1 MLLFH
6 RPVVG
11 RFARPGK
18 SRMSPYWLPDW
29 LRIVGMVAVA
39 LGATL
44 AGCSSPSP
52 YEFDSMDLSPTQ
64 DELIEFSLGKYSIP
78 IPIVRPYEEK
88 DKPRFNR
95 IEFGFEL
102 YALIPLDYEKELTD
116 SWSRHEGKVRDR
128 VIRVCRAASLE
139 ELQEPELATLKSH
152 LTDAVQSQL
161 GRSGIRRLL
170 IAEVRQREL

>member
-1 MLLFH
+1 MSAFLPRLLATLA
-6 RPVVG
+6 VV
-11 RFARPGK
+11 
-18 SRMSPYWLPDW
+18 
-29 LRIVGMVAVA
+29 

-64 DELIEFSLGKYSIP
+64 DELVEFSLGKYSIP
-78 IPIVRPYEEK
+78 IPIVRPFEEK
-88 DKPRFNR
+88 DNPRR
-95 IEFGFEL
+95 HRVEFGFEL
-102 YALIPLDYEKELTD
+102 YALIPMEYEKELTE
-116 SWSRHEGKVRDR
+116 SWSRHEGKIRDR

-170 IAEVRQREL
+170 IAEVRQRQL